1 MNLANL
7 FNLTNVEM
15 LLIFVGGSVVF
26 CSFILWTYLKTILRC
41 SYMAMVFLKRPI
53 SVSPAAPLVGEGLP
67 PLESD
72 QLREWAQESEA
83 ICQNLSRNLEEKK
96 EITKSLISQLDEKIQ
111 SLQAILRKMSE
122 EDAFPSQ
129 EKILEMA
136 EAGCGISDIAR
147 QLRLPQGEIQL
158 TLDLQKYRQSSS

>member
-7 FNLTNVEM
+7 FNLTNGEM
-15 LLIFVGGSVVF
+15 GLIFVGGSVVF
-26 CSFILWTYLKTILRC
+26 SYFILWIYLRTILRY
-41 SYMAMVFLKRPI
+41 SYRSMVFLKRRM
-53 SVSPAAPLVGEGLP
+53 SVSPPAPFVGEKYP
-67 PLESD
+67 PLDSD
-72 QLREWAQESEA
+72 QLKEWPQESEA
-83 ICQNLSRNLEEKK
+83 SAKTFHEILKRKK
-96 EITKSLISQLDEKIQ
+96 EITKSLIAQLDEKIQ
-111 SLQAILRKMSE
+111 TLQVILKKMSQ

-158 TLDLQKYRQSSS
+158 TLDLQRYRQSST

>member
-7 FNLTNVEM
+7 LNLTNVEM
-15 LLIFVGGSVVF
+15 GLIFVGGGVVL
-26 CSFILWTYLKTILRC
+26 SFLMTCVYLRTILRC
-41 SYMAMVFLKRPI
+41 SYMSLVLLKRPV
-53 SVSPAAPLVGEGLP
+53 SVSPAATLAEQRQP
-67 PLESD
+67 PLDSD
-72 QLREWAQESEA
+72 QLKEWVQESEA

-96 EITKSLISQLDEKIQ
+96 EITKHLIAQLDERVQ
-111 SLQAILRKMSE
+111 SLQAMLKKMNE

-129 EKILEMA
+129 EKIVEMA

>member
-15 LLIFVGGSVVF
+15 GLIFIGGGVAFSLFTVW
-26 CSFILWTYLKTILRC
+26 IYLRTILRC
-41 SYMAMVFLKRPI
+41 SYMSMVFLQRPI
-53 SVSPAAPLVGEGLP
+53 SVSHAAPFTGEKSP

-72 QLREWAQESEA
+72 QLKEWAQESEA
-83 ICQNLSRNLEEKK
+83 LCQNLSRNLEEKK
-96 EITKSLISQLDEKIQ
+96 EITKSLITQLDEKIQ
-111 SLQAILRKMSE
+111 SLQALLRKVSE
-122 EDAFPSQ
+122 EGAFPSQ

-158 TLDLQKYRQSSS
+158 TLDLQRYRQSSS